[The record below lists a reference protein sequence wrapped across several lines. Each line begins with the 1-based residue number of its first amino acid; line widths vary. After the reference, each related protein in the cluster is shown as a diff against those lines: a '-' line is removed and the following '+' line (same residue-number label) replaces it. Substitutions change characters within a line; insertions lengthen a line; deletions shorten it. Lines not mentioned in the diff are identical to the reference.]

1 MSRNE
6 ILTLGN
12 SEPTELSPGVFLRIF
27 ASGDLGAE
35 EITIC
40 TATIAPQA
48 GLPFHTH
55 PTSEVITAL
64 VGSAEV
70 LVDGRRY
77 TLNPYDAIHIPAEV
91 PHAVNN
97 ANPTGDIVL
106 HTSFPTNKPDRDFV
120 DDTFPRDDRQ
130 TTDDSCPETLVRF
143 ETTDPATPCA
153 GTQNRLLFTSKSDAT
168 GLCGG
173 YLEIAANHSLP
184 RQTYQR
190 DIVLTAVAGHSS
202 GEVGAECHQLTEMTS
217 LCVPGGVAH
226 RLVNSSEAPAA
237 LIWAYAAPT
246 LPLLENTTND

>member
-6 ILTLGN
+6 IFTLGN
-12 SEPTELSPGVFLRIF
+12 SEPTELSPGVFLRVF
-27 ASGDLGAE
+27 ASGGLGAE

-64 VGSAEV
+64 VGAAEV

-77 TLNPYDAIHIPAEV
+77 TLNPYDAIHIPAGV

-97 ANPTGDIVL
+97 ANTTGDIVL

-120 DDTFPRDDRQ
+120 EDTFSRDDRQ
-130 TTDDSCPETLVRF
+130 ATDDSCPETLVRF
-143 ETTDPATPCA
+143 TASDPATLSA
-153 GTQNRLLFTSKSDAT
+153 GIQNRLLFTSDSDTT

-173 YLEIAANHSLP
+173 YLEIAATHSLP
-184 RQTYQR
+184 QQTYPR
-190 DIVLTAVAGHSS
+190 DIVFTAVDGHSS
-202 GEVGAECHQLTEMTS
+202 GEVGAECHQLAGMTS

-226 RLVNSSEAPAA
+226 RLVNSTDAPAA
-237 LIWAYAAPT
+237 LIWAYAAPA
-246 LPLLENTTND
+246 LPLLESTAND